1 MRIDEDWERESYKDY
16 MYRVEHQ
23 MYMEAEWQEWEE
35 ELNRLPAKIKV
46 LKNKLQEH
54 ENNSK
59 SSTVR
64 RANKEEFFTR
74 SNISSE
80 TN

>member
-23 MYMEAEWQEWEE
+23 MEMEAEWQQYEE

-64 RANKEEFFTR
+64 RANKESLFP
-74 SNISSE
+74 
-80 TN
+80 